1 MCVGMCNDKYVNL
14 ARRHVAQVIKTHC
27 IAPAHLNGSGAGP
40 PNQTFAFFCQM
51 FTSLKADEQA
61 WLKTLWNNKVSLVAE
76 VKKMKA
82 MLEMIGGAAGGK
94 GGDWHQGKGAWE
106 EGGKGGNGRVVLD
119 EKYFRRCEKCDGI
132 PAKFKSWTAPGN
144 CYLLMRRKLT

>member
-1 MCVGMCNDKYVNL
+1 MIDRYVNL
-14 ARRHVAQVIKTHC
+14 APVAILAQVVKTHC
-27 IAPAHLNGSGAGP
+27 IAPAHLHGSGAGP
-40 PNQTFAFFCQM
+40 LNQTFAFSCQM

-61 WLKTLWNNKVSLVAE
+61 WLKKLDDKVKLVAE
-76 VKKMKA
+76 VKEMKA

-119 EKYFRRCEKCDGI
+119 DKYF
-132 PAKFKSWTAPGN
+132 
-144 CYLLMRRKLT
+144 